1 MLFRPR
7 SPREGLT
14 SIKESILF
22 GPLFGRSNS
31 SKKQE
36 SARVRAMDDGDDP
49 FASGAVD
56 LDMALDL
63 DHSRGPGQ
71 RPARPARFQPKI
83 KGKIKAE
90 PSADPELPRRPP
102 PAPDPVKKQE
112 AEGDPSTCSVSS
124 APDVDAVATEA
135 MHVDEAEKEEEE
147 EEDSVVRE
155 IGVFFTPAPLDEDTS
170 VRVKPKESKM
180 EVDLTIDV
188 DSENYDQDA
197 AEPLRLQKQRRD
209 RNSAPWSIRTF
220 SLTWKG
226 YARKRLKCAISSARY
241 KGSFEAHASYLRDAF
256 DGVTKVIQLVE
267 AKLGLGCLSTGRE
280 DAEASTLEEY
290 ATVLAIRVVRN
301 KWCIVEIVLVG
312 DRGPGSR
319 QWCTNSIEVV
329 ERGEE
334 ATTSPVGLSYPKA
347 KCRLERRWTRRSTTV
362 PQRRIY
368 RSRRKGCRC
377 KSTDS
382 RAMGLAAPWYHRGG
396 TSVESSIPCS
406 HGGRAL
412 VVKWGR
418 GGE

>member
-197 AEPLRLQKQRRD
+197 AEPLRLQKQ
-209 RNSAPWSIRTF
+209 
-220 SLTWKG
+220 
-226 YARKRLKCAISSARY
+226 
-241 KGSFEAHASYLRDAF
+241 
-256 DGVTKVIQLVE
+256 V
-267 AKLGLGCLSTGRE
+267 
-280 DAEASTLEEY
+280 
-290 ATVLAIRVVRN
+290 
-301 KWCIVEIVLVG
+301 
-312 DRGPGSR
+312 
-319 QWCTNSIEVV
+319 
-329 ERGEE
+329 
-334 ATTSPVGLSYPKA
+334 
-347 KCRLERRWTRRSTTV
+347 
-362 PQRRIY
+362 
-368 RSRRKGCRC
+368 
-377 KSTDS
+377 
-382 RAMGLAAPWYHRGG
+382 
-396 TSVESSIPCS
+396 
-406 HGGRAL
+406 
-412 VVKWGR
+412 
-418 GGE
+418 